1 MNNEEFVREW
11 IDKAKKDVRAV
22 EIIREYEEMSE
33 IVCFH
38 CQQAAEKYLKA
49 LLISKNEEITK
60 THNIDFL
67 LKKCSKYNEEFIS
80 YIGSPLADYAVDIRY
95 PEVRYIPSKQEMEDA
110 ILLLEEIIKLVEKSF
125 KEE

>member
-1 MNNEEFVREW
+1 MNNENYVNEW
-11 IDKAKKDVRAV
+11 IDKAKKDIKAV
-22 EIIREYEEMSE
+22 EIIREYDEMTE

-49 LLISKNEEITK
+49 LLLSKNEEITK

-67 LKKCSKYNEEFIS
+67 LKKCSKYNEDFIS
-80 YIGSPLADYAVDIRY
+80 YIGSPLADYAVDIRHS
-95 PEVRYIPSKQEMEDA
+95 EVRYIPSKQEMEDA
-110 ILLLEEIIKLVEKSF
+110 IILLEGIIKLVEKCF